1 MKKSTQSNQTNY
13 QGPKTQGE
21 TTSLPSSPFFK
32 GQRGRFPFIS
42 PFEGSEKRF
51 IEENKVEQLLQ
62 WQRVRYEEQQQ
73 EEKVIFDRRQK
84 EIAKKI
90 EEIREELLKLAKEIG
105 QEAKNVQQVLI
116 ENIPEP
122 AEYHLSFLEKV
133 RRTLIFLRK
142 KISRSRTWLEE
153 WQERAMKRR
162 YYWYYFKKSGA
173 KFWLSGERVVAT
185 QTG

>member
-1 MKKSTQSNQTNY
+1 MKKTTQANQTGYQGTQS
-13 QGPKTQGE
+13 QGE
-21 TTSLPSSPFFK
+21 VTPPSAFSFLRNQK
-32 GQRGRFPFIS
+32 GRFPFS
-42 PFEGSEKRF
+42 TSEQAENQF
-51 IEENKVEQLLQ
+51 TEENGVEQLLQ
-62 WQRVRYEEQQQ
+62 WQRIRYERQQK
-73 EEKVIFDRRQK
+73 EEKIIFDRRQK

-90 EEIREELLKLAKEIG
+90 EEIRAELLKLAKEIG
-105 QEAKNVQQVLI
+105 QEAKNVQKVLV

-133 RRTLIFLRK
+133 KKTLVFLRK

-173 KFWLSGERVVAT
+173 KFWLSGERAVAT